1 MKRQGATFD
10 SVVGMWDHR
19 VRSTPDLDALYGR
32 KDGSWYSLTWRQCDK
47 RMRHIAAALLAR
59 GVNTQVG
66 AILCSTRPEW
76 ILADM
81 AILHT
86 GGATTTLYPS
96 APLDDQLHILRDSGA
111 VVCFV
116 ETREQLDVLLDQDL
130 PDIHTFVLVEGRSR
144 GEDRVVDLAAF
155 EGEGETWLA
164 DHPECFDFLNV
175 EPNDLATLM
184 YTSGTTGRPKG
195 VELTH
200 GGWVFEGEAMEKLGF
215 MNPGDTHFLYLP
227 LAHAFAKVLALAS
240 IRAGVPTAV
249 DGSVEDLDRNLRAIR
264 PTLMAAVPRF
274 FEKSW
279 EILRE
284 AALDGGAVR
293 RGVFETAIETGLRVV
308 EKKEKG
314 EPIGA
319 FLGARYKLADKA
331 VFSAMRERFGG
342 RIRLFIC
349 GAAPLE
355 KKVVRRFF
363 AARMPVFEGYGLT
376 ESSAASVVNRADAW
390 RIGTVG
396 KPLNGVQ
403 VKIAPDGEI
412 LLGGRGVMR
421 AYHGLPDETEHALRD
436 GWLHTGDMG
445 RLDADGFLTITG
457 RRADLLTLA
466 SGKRVAPRKMEA
478 RMQRSPAII
487 RAVVFGEGHDACVAL
502 IQAADDATDEQI
514 EAAVDRTNRDGSAL
528 QRIVGWARLPE
539 PLRVE
544 HGTLTPTRKLKRRAI
559 AQRYDGL
566 LEELYSRS

>member
-10 SVVGMWDHR
+10 SVVGMWEHR
-19 VRSTPDLDALYGR
+19 IRSTPDLDALYGR
-32 KDGSWYSLTWRQCDK
+32 RDGSWYSLTWRQCDE
-47 RMRHIAAALLAR
+47 RMRHIACGLFAR
-59 GVNTQVG
+59 GMKTEVA
-66 AILCSTRPEW
+66 AIACSTRPEW

-81 AILHT
+81 AVLHT

-96 APLDDQLHILRDSGA
+96 APLTDRLHILRDSGA

-116 ETREQLDVLLDQDL
+116 EHRAELDVLLAEDL
-130 PDIHTFVLVEGRSR
+130 PDIHTFVLIDGKSR
-144 GEDRVVDLAAF
+144 GEERVIDLTHL
-155 EGEGETWLA
+155 EELGETWLA
-164 DHPECFDFLNV
+164 DHPDAFDFLNV
-175 EPNDLATLM
+175 EPDDLATLM
-184 YTSGTTGRPKG
+184 YTSGTTGLPKG

-215 MNPGDTHFLYLP
+215 MNPGDVHFLYLP
-227 LAHAFAKVLALAS
+227 LAHSFAKVLALSS
-240 IRAGVPTAV
+240 IRAGVPTAC

-279 EILRE
+279 EMLRE
-284 AALDGGAVR
+284 GALEGGPVKKTL
-293 RGVFETAIETGLRVV
+293 FDTALETGLQVIAR
-308 EKKEKG
+308 KERK

-319 FLGARYKLADKA
+319 FLGARYKLADRM
-331 VFSAMRERFGG
+331 VFAPMRERFGG

-376 ESSAASVVNRADAW
+376 ESSAASVVNRADGW

-396 KPLNGVQ
+396 RAMNGVT
-403 VKIAPDGEI
+403 VRIADDGEI
-412 LLGGRGVMR
+412 LLGGRGLMR
-421 AYHGLPDETEHALRD
+421 AYHNLPEETAQVLRD
-436 GWLHTGDMG
+436 GWLHTGDLG
-445 RLDADGFLTITG
+445 RLDQDGYLTITG
-457 RRADLLTLA
+457 RRMDLVTLA

-478 RMQRSPAII
+478 RMQRAPGVI
-487 RAVVFGEGHDACVAL
+487 RAVVFGDGQEACVAL
-502 IQAADDATDEQI
+502 IQAADEATDADIQ
-514 EAAVDRTNRDGSAL
+514 ASVDRTNADGTPL
-528 QRIVGWARLPE
+528 QRIARWARLPE

-559 AQRYDGL
+559 ALRYADL
-566 LEELYSRS
+566 IESLYRS

>member
-1 MKRQGATFD
+1 MKRQAATFD
-10 SVVGMWDHR
+10 SVVGMWEHR

-32 KDGSWYSLTWRQCDK
+32 KDGSWYSLTWRQCDR
-47 RMRHIAAALLAR
+47 RMRHISAGLLAR
-59 GVNTQVG
+59 GMNTQVA
-66 AILCSTRPEW
+66 AIACSTRPEW

-96 APLDDQLHILRDSGA
+96 APRADQLHILRDSGA
-111 VVCFV
+111 VACFV
-116 ETREQLDVLLDQDL
+116 ETRAQLDAFLGEDL
-130 PDIHTFVLVEGRSR
+130 PNIHTFILIEGRAQ
-144 GEDRVVDLAAF
+144 GEDRVLDL
-155 EGEGETWLA
+155 ESLEELGETWLTDRPDA
-164 DHPECFDFLNV
+164 FDFLNV
-175 EPNDLATLM
+175 EPDDLATLM

-227 LAHAFAKVLALAS
+227 LAHAFAKVLALSS

-274 FEKSW
+274 FERSW

-284 AALDGGAVR
+284 AALDGGPLKRKAFDLAV
-293 RGVFETAIETGLRVV
+293 ETGLQVV
-308 EKKEKG
+308 ERKEAG
-314 EPIGA
+314 QPVGPL
-319 FLGARYKLADKA
+319 LGARYKVADRA

-342 RIRLFIC
+342 RIRMFIC

-376 ESSAASVVNRADAW
+376 ESSAASVVNRAGAW

-396 KPLNGVQ
+396 KPLNGVH
-403 VKIAPDGEI
+403 VRIADDGEI
-412 LLGGRGVMR
+412 LLGGRGIMR
-421 AYHGLPDETEHALRD
+421 GYHGLPDATAQALRD
-436 GWLHTGDMG
+436 GWLHTGDLG
-445 RLDADGFLTITG
+445 QLDDDGFLTITG
-457 RRADLLTLA
+457 RRADLVRLA
-466 SGKRVAPRKMEA
+466 TGQRVAPRKLEA
-478 RMQRSPAII
+478 RIQRSPAVI
-487 RAVVFGEGHDACVAL
+487 RAVVFGDDQPACVAL
-502 IQAADDATDEQI
+502 IQAADDATDAQI
-514 EAAVDRTNRDGSAL
+514 QASVDRANADGSPV
-528 QRIVGWARLPE
+528 QRVAAWARLPE
-539 PLRVE
+539 ALRVE

-559 AQRYDGL
+559 ADRYRDVLATL
-566 LEELYSRS
+566 LD